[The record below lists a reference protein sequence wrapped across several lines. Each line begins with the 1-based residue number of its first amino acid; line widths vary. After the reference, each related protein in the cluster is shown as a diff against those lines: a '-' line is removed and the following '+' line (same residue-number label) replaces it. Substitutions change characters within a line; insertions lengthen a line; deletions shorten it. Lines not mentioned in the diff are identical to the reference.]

1 MKSRN
6 IRVLGLVCLV
16 VLVACLDAG
25 SAVAAQDTAESA
37 PKMAQYFV
45 GLIYRGT
52 TWSPEVT
59 QEGQELQAAH
69 RANIRR
75 LIESGKMVLAGP
87 FGDGGDLRGLFF
99 YNVETLEA
107 AQALVD
113 SDPAVKAGRLRVE
126 LHPWW
131 GTARLATLHRPKE
144 SKSPLKE

>member
-1 MKSRN
+1 MR
-6 IRVLGLVCLV
+6 LLLWLVFPMLCLV
-16 VLVACLDAG
+16 A
-25 SAVAAQDTAESA
+25 SPAVAAEDAEGNA

-45 GLIYRGT
+45 GLIYRGP

-59 QEGQELQAAH
+59 EAVQEVQAAH
-69 RANIRR
+69 RANIVR
-75 LIESGKMVLAGP
+75 LIESGEMVMAGP

-113 SDPAVKAGRLRVE
+113 TDPAVKNGRLRVE

-131 GTARLATLHRPKE
+131 GPASLAALLQPQE
-144 SKSPLKE
+144 PELP